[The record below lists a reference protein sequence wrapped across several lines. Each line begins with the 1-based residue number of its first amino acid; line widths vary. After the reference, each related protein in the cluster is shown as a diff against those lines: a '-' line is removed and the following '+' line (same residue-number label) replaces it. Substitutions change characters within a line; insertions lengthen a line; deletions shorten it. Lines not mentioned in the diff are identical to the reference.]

1 MEATDYGSPATHT
14 AHTVEDEA
22 QARLLSAP
30 KSFGYFRPFLARTCT
45 VSRAAEE
52 VGCRLDTM
60 MYRVRT
66 FMKAGLLTVVR
77 VEKRAG
83 RPVKHYRSSHDA
95 YFVPFSAKPFAD
107 IEEEVRKGLRSHE
120 DAIVKGLARTKRTL
134 DRQGHRVS
142 RLPNGEVRVHSA
154 GIEHFLIDYDALPRL
169 PYSPGHEGLSLAE
182 LFTDELFLTDDEAKA
197 LLSRLYALWRE
208 NKLEAS
214 ETRKPYL
221 LRVALVP
228 L

>member
-1 MEATDYGSPATHT
+1 MEAPDYGSIT
-14 AHTVEDEA
+14 AHTVEDET
-22 QARLLSAP
+22 QARLLSDP

-60 MYRVRT
+60 LYRVRT
-66 FMKAGLLTVVR
+66 FLKAGLLTVGR

-107 IEEEVRKGLRSHE
+107 IEEEVRRGLRSHE
-120 DAIVKGLARTKRTL
+120 DAIVKGLARTKRAL
-134 DRQGHRVS
+134 DRQGHRVFRGS
-142 RLPNGEVRVHSA
+142 DGEIHWHSA
-154 GIEHFLIDYDALPRL
+154 GSEHFLIDYDALPGL
-169 PYSPGHEGLSLAE
+169 PYASSFEGSLAE
-182 LFTDELFLTDDEAKA
+182 LFTDELFLTDNEAKA
-197 LLSRLYALWRE
+197 LLGRLYALWRE
-208 NKLEAS
+208 NKH
-214 ETRKPYL
+214 ETSGARKPYL

-228 L
+228 F